1 MMQAGAALLR
11 YMAGQAILRREG
23 EGMQAMENKAARF
36 EALAAG
42 CERQVYFT
50 CLRMMGNRQDAEDC
64 AQEAML
70 KAYNAF
76 DRFRGD
82 SQFSTWIISIASRC
96 CLDALRRRKDPLSL
110 DGLREAGWE
119 APSDEPSPYLR
130 LEEGERKRLLE
141 QALEKLSADQRLCV
155 VLCDIQGLPYQE
167 AAQAMDC
174 PVGTVK
180 SRLSRARQEL
190 QHILRLEG
198 ELFVRD
204 VRPMAEGRETK

>member
-1 MMQAGAALLR
+1 MQAKENRAAC
-11 YMAGQAILRREG
+11 
-23 EGMQAMENKAARF
+23 F

-64 AQEAML
+64 AQEAMI
-70 KAYNAF
+70 KAFRAF

-82 SQFSTWIISIASRC
+82 SQFSTWLYSIASRC
-96 CLDALRRRKDPLSL
+96 CLDALRRRKEPLSL
-110 DGLREAGWE
+110 ESLREAGWE
-119 APSDEPSPYLR
+119 APCEEPSPYLQ

-141 QALEKLSADQRLCV
+141 QALKKLSHEQRLCV

-167 AAQAMDC
+167 AAQVMDC

-190 QHILRLEG
+190 QNILRREG
-198 ELFVRD
+198 ELFVQD
-204 VRPMAEGRETK
+204 VRPMDEGRESK